1 MELPSTKGGS
11 VGHGENFWTVPSLDT
26 AESHS
31 GLGRLF
37 ETSLDRLA
45 IGAAMAALALG
56 AWELI
61 KRYPGPSALYA
72 AAIVAVI
79 AFKM

>member
-1 MELPSTKGGS
+1 
-11 VGHGENFWTVPSLDT
+11 
-26 AESHS
+26 
-31 GLGRLF
+31 
-37 ETSLDRLA
+37 
-45 IGAAMAALALG
+45 MAALALG

>member
-1 MELPSTKGGS
+1 MGNGENRGDSFPMDLAEPHSGVGS
-11 VGHGENFWTVPSLDT
+11 V
-26 AESHS
+26 
-31 GLGRLF
+31 F
-37 ETSLDRLA
+37 EDAWQRLA
-45 IGAAMAALALG
+45 IGAGLAALVLG
-56 AWELI
+56 AWGLI